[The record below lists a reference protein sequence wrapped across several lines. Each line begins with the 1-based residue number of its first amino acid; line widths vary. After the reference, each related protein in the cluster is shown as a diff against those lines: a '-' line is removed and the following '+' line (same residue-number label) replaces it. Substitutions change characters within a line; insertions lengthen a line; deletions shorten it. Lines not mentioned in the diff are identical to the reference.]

1 MRFWFVVFIFS
12 FFNFACTQAPTKT
25 FESQPVYRHGGG
37 KTNTNK
43 VGSIDP
49 IEIKPETIVLD
60 TRPGFVYSLSH
71 IPGSINLTWQEFTE
85 TNLKRK
91 GALVKDLFAKTRR
104 LARLGIG
111 PDSNVVVIGDGK
123 SGKGD
128 EARLA
133 WTLRY
138 LGIKNVEFVGKDYFD
153 QARWVNDSVKTSPKV
168 AVPMWKPNLNSFLL
182 VSKEEV
188 KKYLVK
194 SKDLKPKD
202 SSQVMEGEIGAEKMT
217 KGRLKIIDCRDSKEY
232 LTGSLN
238 FSPDVDVVNI
248 EWTEFIDDQGR
259 PDPKIVN
266 KLRNIGIGSGGRIIV
281 LSQSGVES
289 SVVVMTLLKLGIGE
303 VGHVAGGI
311 DEITGRF

>member
-1 MRFWFVVFIFS
+1 MRFYFVVTIS
-12 FFNFACTQAPTKT
+12 IFNFACTQAPTKT
-25 FESQPVYRHGGG
+25 YESQPVYRHGG
-37 KTNTNK
+37 KANTDK

-60 TRPGFVYSLSH
+60 ARPPFIYSLSH
-71 IPGSINLTWQEFTE
+71 IPGSVNLGWQEFTE

-91 GALVKDLFAKTRR
+91 GILVKDLFSKTRR

-111 PDSNVVVIGDGK
+111 LESSVVVIGDGK

-153 QARWVNDSVKTSPKV
+153 QARWVNDRVKTPPKES
-168 AVPMWKPNLNSFLL
+168 APMWKPSFDTSLL

-188 KKYLVK
+188 KKFLVK
-194 SKDLKPKD
+194 SRDLKPKD
-202 SSQVMEGEIGAEKMT
+202 SSKVVEGEIGAEKMT
-217 KGRLKIIDCRDSKEY
+217 RSRLKIIDCRDSKEY
-232 LTGSLN
+232 LSDGLN
-238 FSPDVDVVNI
+238 FSPDVDIVNI

-266 KLRNIGIGSGGRIIV
+266 KLRNIGIGTGGRIIV
-281 LSQSGVES
+281 LSQSGIES